1 MNWWIKQGLVIE
13 KDMIFLLRSK
23 VIKNICYQ
31 LKMKDKLSIMIN
43 IKIDLNLIGGKW
55 NDYILIWV
63 I

>member
-1 MNWWIKQGLVIE
+1 MNWWIKQELVIE